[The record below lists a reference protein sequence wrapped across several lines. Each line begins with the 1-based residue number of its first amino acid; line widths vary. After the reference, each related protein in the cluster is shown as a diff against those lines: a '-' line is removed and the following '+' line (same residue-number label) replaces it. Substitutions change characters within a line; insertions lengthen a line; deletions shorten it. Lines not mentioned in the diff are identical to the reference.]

1 MTGDGAPERDV
12 RRAAALLAHLPHDSA
27 LRVAMDP
34 DNELGFAEAYLMSI
48 EYDLRCIIWSLT
60 AEKGTPK
67 PRPMRLPS
75 EMHGRRLA
83 SVEEEKAEVDA
94 LLGIGREDE
103 DGRRPDEGGAKA

>member
-1 MTGDGAPERDV
+1 MTGDDAPERDV

-34 DNELGFAEAYLMSI
+34 DSELGFAEAYLMSI
-48 EYDLRCIIWSLT
+48 EYDLRCIVWSLT

-75 EMHGRRLA
+75 EMRGRRLA
-83 SVEEEKAEVDA
+83 SVEEERAEVDA
-94 LLGIGREDE
+94 FLGIGREDE
-103 DGRRPDEGGAKA
+103 DGRGPDEGGAKA